1 MSETV
6 GHVSF
11 PEEDQNSRQT
21 GRRPYSKLLANT
33 IDEEARHIISNAYK
47 KTEHLLIENKD
58 KLEKVIYCMKS
69 YCLLGFYR
77 I

>member
-47 KTEHLLIENKD
+47 RTEHLLIENKD
-58 KLEKVIYCMKS
+58 KLEKVTYYIIS
-69 YCLLGFYR
+69 LVSVIF
-77 I
+77 

>member
-1 MSETV
+1 M

-11 PEEDQNSRQT
+11 PEEDQNSTQS

-47 KTEHLLIENKD
+47 RTEHLLIEHRD
-58 KLEKVIYCMKS
+58 KLEKVIEFRYK
-69 YCLLGFYR
+69 
-77 I
+77 